1 MRLLQTVTNRGARG
15 IDHLLSVG
23 KGPIE
28 QRSYLL

>member
-1 MRLLQTVTNRGARG
+1 MRALQTVTNCGARG

-23 KGPIE
+23 NSPIE